1 MQKNITEFFNNL
13 NELSSTERAALSHC
27 VRKYLGEDQIPGSAL
42 AGFYKSL
49 PVKLSENVEPI
60 WFACACLSCLW
71 RDSEELSSEEIPLEE
86 AVAQIIPEVVPL
98 KHRMELLLKSL
109 QSNWQAVRRLAELGK
124 S

>member
-49 PVKLSENVEPI
+49 LP
-60 WFACACLSCLW
+60 
-71 RDSEELSSEEIPLEE
+71 
-86 AVAQIIPEVVPL
+86 
-98 KHRMELLLKSL
+98 
-109 QSNWQAVRRLAELGK
+109 
-124 S
+124 